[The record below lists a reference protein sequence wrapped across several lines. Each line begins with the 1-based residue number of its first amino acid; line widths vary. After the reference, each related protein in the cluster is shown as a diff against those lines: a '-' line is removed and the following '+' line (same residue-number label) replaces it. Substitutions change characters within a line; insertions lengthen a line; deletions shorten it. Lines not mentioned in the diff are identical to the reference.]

1 MNTNIGRLMTEA
13 LTPNP
18 ERIIWMFTY
27 GSKFEVIS
35 NKTIKYKVG
44 EILAERRAANSIWY
58 KLLTER
64 DVIRDWQYSYD
75 RLETRY
81 LAVKEH
87 NKALTKTIESLGKG
101 KAKDV

>member
-1 MNTNIGRLMTEA
+1 MGKTTSDTE
-13 LTPNP
+13 T
-18 ERIIWMFTY
+18 II
-27 GSKFEVIS
+27 KIL
-35 NKTIKYKVG
+35 NKTIKYKDS

-75 RLETRY
+75 VLERRY
-81 LAVKEH
+81 LTVKNH
-87 NKALTKTIESLGKG
+87 NRALEKTIESLGKG

>member
-1 MNTNIGRLMTEA
+1 MGMTTSD
-13 LTPNP
+13 LKT
-18 ERIIWMFTY
+18 II
-27 GSKFEVIS
+27 KIL
-35 NKTIKYKVG
+35 NKTIEYKDS
-44 EILAERRAANSIWY
+44 EILAERGAANSIWW

-81 LAVKEH
+81 LTAKNL